1 MKVITTKE
9 LNNYKILPFDVYVNE
24 NEKLFSA
31 GEVLTPGKLISLR
44 QYDKIYAQEVQEIVY
59 EKEQPQDTGK
69 VKLAYDFDYDS
80 LNIMEINTP
89 INKNA
94 VLDTETQIRIKLY
107 FMKILE
113 LLKAEA
119 FEHAFSHAHALVTIL
134 EQIIFAP
141 SAQIKKGSQ
150 LRFLGEYDICHPLNV
165 AVLSGMIARRLEL
178 DSLECRN
185 ITIAGLLHDIGKLY
199 IDGIK
204 NENSLE
210 ILVSDAMKQHVT
222 LCYNLLKQYNM
233 PETVCIA
240 VLEHHENNDGSGYP
254 RGISN
259 DWIAKPAQ
267 ILSVCNYFDNL
278 AFNKTPI
285 HIFNTRDALK
295 RMLELGT
302 AKFAAEILYTFVHMF
317 NYNDTENFEDM
328 TTY

>member
-9 LNNYKILPFDVYVNE
+9 LNNYKILPFDVYANE

-44 QYDKIYAQEVQEIVY
+44 QYPTLLAQEIEEIIQ
-59 EKEQPQDTGK
+59 EKEQPQETGK
-69 VKLAYDFDYDS
+69 VKLTYDFDYDS

-89 INKNA
+89 INKSSII
-94 VLDTETQIRIKLY
+94 DTETQIRIKLY

-119 FEHAFSHAHALVTIL
+119 FEHAFNHAQALVNIL
-134 EQIIFAP
+134 EQTVLAP
-141 SAQIKKGSQ
+141 SEDIKKGSQ
-150 LRFLGEYDICHPLNV
+150 LRFLGEYEVCHPLNV
-165 AVLSGMIARRLEL
+165 AVFSGKIARRLEL

-185 ITIAGLLHDIGKLY
+185 VTIAGLLHDIGKLY
-199 IDGIK
+199 IEGIK

-210 ILVSDAMKQHVT
+210 TLVSDAMKQHVIIG
-222 LCYNLLKQYNM
+222 YNLLKQYNM
-233 PETVCIA
+233 PESVYMA

-259 DWIAKPAQ
+259 DWILKPAQ

-278 AFNKTPI
+278 AFNKTPV

-317 NYNDTENFEDM
+317 SYNDTENFENM

>member
-44 QYDKIYAQEVQEIVY
+44 QYDTIYAQEIQEIIP
-59 EKEQPQDTGK
+59 EKEQTQDSGK
-69 VKLAYDFDYDS
+69 VKLSYDFDYDS
-80 LNIMEINTP
+80 LNIMEVNTP
-89 INKNA
+89 INKSA
-94 VLDTETQIRIKLY
+94 VVDTETQIRIKLY
-107 FMKILE
+107 FMKVLE

-119 FEHAFSHAHALVTIL
+119 FDHAFEHAQALINIIEQHIL
-134 EQIIFAP
+134 LVSEEV
-141 SAQIKKGSQ
+141 KKGSQ
-150 LRFLGEYDICHPLNV
+150 LRFLGEYEVCHPLNV
-165 AVLSGMIARRLEL
+165 AVFSGMIARRLEL

-185 ITIAGLLHDIGKLY
+185 VTIAGLLHDIGKLY

-210 ILVSDAMKQHVT
+210 LLVSDAMKQHVT
-222 LCYNLLKQYNM
+222 VGYNLLKQYNM
-233 PETVCIA
+233 PETVCTA

-259 DWIAKPAQ
+259 DWIIKPAQ

-302 AKFAAEILYTFVHMF
+302 SKFAAEVLYTFVHMF
-317 NYNDTENFEDM
+317 SYNDTENFEDM

>member
-1 MKVITTKE
+1 MKIITNKE
-9 LNNYKILPFDVYVNE
+9 LSSYKILPFDIYINE

-44 QYDKIYAQEVQEIVY
+44 QYEKIYAQEIKETPI
-59 EKEQPQDTGK
+59 EKEVLPEKSK

-80 LNIMEINTP
+80 LNIMEVNTP
-89 INKNA
+89 INKSA

-113 LLKAEA
+113 LLKAEEFSYA
-119 FEHAFSHAHALVTIL
+119 FNHAQALVNIL
-134 EQIIFAP
+134 EQTVMV
-141 SAQIKKGSQ
+141 SAQDVKKGSQ
-150 LRFLGEYDICHPLNV
+150 LRFLGEYEVCHPLNV
-165 AVLSGMIARRLEL
+165 AVFSGMIARRLEL
-178 DSLECRN
+178 DSMECRH
-185 ITIAGLLHDIGKLY
+185 ITIAGLLHDIGKLF

-204 NENSLE
+204 NENSLDQ
-210 ILVSDAMKQHVT
+210 LVSEGMKQHVT
-222 LCYNLLKQYNM
+222 TAYNLLKQHNM
-233 PETVCIA
+233 PDPVCNA

-259 DWIAKPAQ
+259 DWILKSAQ

-302 AKFAAEILYTFVHMF
+302 SKFAAEILYTFVHMF
-317 NYNDTENFEDM
+317 SYNDTEYFEYM
-328 TTY
+328 LTY